1 MRIAIVY
8 PNDKGAQK
16 WRDAVAALV
25 RDAQVD
31 IWEPGSDWQA
41 DYAIGWAPSP
51 EFFASQSRLRA
62 FFTTGAGVE
71 HVIHN
76 PKLPPDLP
84 LIRVEDGGMGPQM
97 VDYCRYEVLHW
108 MQRRDDYAAQ
118 QAAGVWKQRA
128 PSSRDEWSIGVFG
141 LGVLGR
147 QVASAFAAD
156 GFPVNAYSRSATTA
170 EPNVRVF
177 SEAQGPDQFEAFMRA
192 TRVLAILA
200 PLTPQTQD
208 KFDWN
213 ALQMLPG
220 GSYVINIARGGLI
233 VDEALL
239 ALLDSGHL
247 AGAALDVFR
256 QEPLPPE
263 HRYWT
268 HPKVRITPHVAAI
281 TPIGPASTQIVE
293 KIHRLARNEPVT
305 GIVERTRGY

>member
-8 PNDKGAQK
+8 PSDKGAQK
-16 WRDAVAALV
+16 WRDAVASQL

-31 IWEPGSDWQA
+31 IWQPGSQWHA

-51 EFFASQSRLRA
+51 EFFVSQPRLRA

-76 PKLPPDLP
+76 PALPRDLP
-84 LIRVEDGGMGPQM
+84 VVRVEDAGMGLQM
-97 VDYCRYEVLHW
+97 IDYCRYEVLNW
-108 MQRRDDYAAQ
+108 MNRRDEYAAQ
-118 QAAGVWKQRA
+118 QAAGVWKQRSLS
-128 PSSRDEWSIGVFG
+128 PRDEWSIGVFG

-147 QVASAFAAD
+147 QVAAAFVAD
-156 GFPVNAYSRSATTA
+156 GFHVNAYSRSAA
-170 EPNVRVF
+170 ASEPNVSMF
-177 SEAQGPDQFEAFMRA
+177 SAARSPDQFEAFLRA

-200 PLTPQTQD
+200 PLTPETQD
-208 KFDWN
+208 KFDLKS
-213 ALQMLPG
+213 LQLLPRG
-220 GSYVINIARGGLI
+220 AYVINIARGGLL

-239 ALLDSGHL
+239 ELLDSGHL

-256 QEPLPPE
+256 QEPLPPD

-281 TPIGPASTQIVE
+281 TPIGPASKQIVA
-293 KIHRLARNEPVT
+293 KIQQLARNEQVT
-305 GIVERTRGY
+305 GIIDRTRGY